1 MTRPTITTCKA
12 FTFDL
17 TGKYFYY
24 FDGST
29 RYIINV
35 PNRSVYNSY
44 YSGVNPVQILASTRS
59 GREDITVT
67 IDNQGAVKIW
77 DDYNLLDTYTRFYSQ
92 TMGDFT

>member
-1 MTRPTITTCKA
+1 MVRPDTLLTFPTEASTTR
-12 FTFDL
+12 
-17 TGKYFYY
+17 
-24 FDGST
+24 
-29 RYIINV
+29 II
-35 PNRSVYNSY
+35 RSEPSSNFS
-44 YSGVNPVQILASTRS
+44 ITRS